1 MALQKEF
8 HKEMDK
14 HYYENESILSKI
26 KSYKERI
33 NRVQVAND
41 ELKFNVKRQEDML
54 PLVSIYKE
62 RLKNNEN
69 LIANLKNSIEE
80 TLKQNPKENKIDE
93 KISNLYLER
102 KKFEEKK
109 LQVINK

>member
-1 MALQKEF
+1 
-8 HKEMDK
+8 
-14 HYYENESILSKI
+14 
-26 KSYKERI
+26 
-33 NRVQVAND
+33 
-41 ELKFNVKRQEDML
+41 ML
-54 PLVSIYKE
+54 PLVSVYKE